1 MKWALLAV
9 VILGCVAGGAY
20 ATYTRNVSGDDNLM
34 ILEAIEALLDSE
46 YSGTY
51 AEDAAHTSAD
61 EGVFSLGVRNDVLE
75 SLGGADGDYAPLQVG
90 AEGGLFV
97 SGNQREDRTATSEDY
112 GTPVFGIRSDTRESL
127 VSTDH
132 DYTLMQMT
140 SQGDMRTRD
149 DDANTTLTAAAA
161 DLNELT
167 AAPVEKTPTGLDAVI
182 VGTPGTPLVL
192 ASDGTFFTYAILQAG
207 RATAANA
214 SSISIIINLVDG
226 YDDQIATQLAPGD
239 TMTLIP
245 PAGTKWDLNDWHID
259 GVNTLDG
266 VRITYVAP

>member
-61 EGVFSLGVRNDVLE
+61 EGVQVLGVRTDSRA
-75 SLGGADGDYAPLQVG
+75 SLAGTTGDYAPPQL
-90 AEGGLFV
+90 
-97 SGNQREDRTATSEDY
+97 TSN
-112 GTPVFGIRSDTRESL
+112 
-127 VSTDH
+127 
-132 DYTLMQMT
+132 
-140 SQGDMRTRD
+140 GDMRTRD